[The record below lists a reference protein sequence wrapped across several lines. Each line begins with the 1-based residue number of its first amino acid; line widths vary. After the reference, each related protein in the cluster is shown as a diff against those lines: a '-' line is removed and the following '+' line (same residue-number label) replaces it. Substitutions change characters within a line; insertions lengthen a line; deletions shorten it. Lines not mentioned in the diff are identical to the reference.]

1 MIAPTILRRSS
12 RTLLSST
19 FLVSSCQKS
28 LYSSRL
34 MSTSAST
41 ILQSLPHADTF
52 IGKDITGAID
62 NLMKAD
68 CVCFD
73 VDSTVVD
80 EEGIDVLA
88 DHLGL
93 GEAVAALT
101 KQAMEGGLPFQDA
114 LAQRL
119 ELLKPSKQSIEEC
132 LEAHPLRLTPGVAE
146 FIGELHFQNKH
157 VYLVSGGFRIMIEPV
172 ANILNIS
179 VRDNIVANTILF
191 DQDGQYAGFDPNEPT
206 SRDMGKPKALQRIQE
221 AGGYKTMIMIGD
233 GATDAQAKPPAASF
247 IGFGGVARREK
258 VVQLSDWFVTDFSL
272 LTKVVREAAK

>member
-1 MIAPTILRRSS
+1 MSSSASVYSSIL
-12 RTLLSST
+12 
-19 FLVSSCQKS
+19 KS
-28 LYSSRL
+28 LPNYDS
-34 MSTSAST
+34 
-41 ILQSLPHADTF
+41 F
-52 IGKDITGAID
+52 IGNDIPGAIEH
-62 NLMKAD
+62 LAKAD

-119 ELLKPSKQSIEEC
+119 DLLKPSQQSIEEC
-132 LEAHPLRLTPGVAE
+132 LEAHPLRLTPGVEE
-146 FIGELHFQNKH
+146 FIGELQAQKKH

-172 ANILNIS
+172 AKLLNIS
-179 VRDNIVANTILF
+179 LNNIVANTILF
-191 DQDGQYAGFDPNEPT
+191 DTNGTYAGFDPNEPT
-206 SRDMGKPKALQRIQE
+206 SRDMGKPKALQRIQQT
-221 AGGYKTMIMIGD
+221 GGYQTIIMIGD

-258 VVQLSDWFVTDFSL
+258 VVQLADWFVTDFAL
-272 LTKVVREAAK
+272 LTQVVRQASGKN